1 MKISSYN
8 INDIAYHYIGVRVLD
23 GMAGQNTTRAEQIAA
38 ISRNAY
44 KYVSD
49 KALRLMLP
57 EPRGT
62 YEAIGEKICQELV
75 HMHFARATR
84 GGPYELTENGEYIVR
99 LLNERRY
106 AELRKTMV
114 SAHLS
119 TYDNLRLV
127 FFKHLELGALW
138 RPILEAGTPVT
149 KEMLRTF
156 LTPIFREETLD
167 VLDGMAD
174 NLLGRVG
181 KQVEDEILSYFL
193 RYYFGRDAMGIPLF
207 RALCD
212 RLISLR
218 LINMTRAPCGKRE
231 FLKSYST
238 ATRDQ
243 PSDPWYVPVS
253 GTARECATF
262 RFDP

>member
-1 MKISSYN
+1 M
-8 INDIAYHYIGVRVLD
+8 LD
-23 GMAGQNTTRAEQIAA
+23 GLAGQNTTRAEQLAA
-38 ISRNAY
+38 TSRNAY

-84 GGPYELTENGEYIVR
+84 GGPYVLTENGEYIVK

-127 FFKHLELGALW
+127 FFKHLEL
-138 RPILEAGTPVT
+138 
-149 KEMLRTF
+149 
-156 LTPIFREETLD
+156 
-167 VLDGMAD
+167 
-174 NLLGRVG
+174 
-181 KQVEDEILSYFL
+181 
-193 RYYFGRDAMGIPLF
+193 
-207 RALCD
+207 
-212 RLISLR
+212 
-218 LINMTRAPCGKRE
+218 
-231 FLKSYST
+231 
-238 ATRDQ
+238 
-243 PSDPWYVPVS
+243 
-253 GTARECATF
+253 
-262 RFDP
+262 